1 MGWKQTSTMK
11 IHSFI
16 NEDFLHLQT
25 RFPCFVTV
33 YQKDV
38 TTPAPV
44 YTLLSVRVLQRSLE
58 VAMRF
63 SMTAVWSRIPTSPSW
78 WPYEGGPCFTPSIC
92 SSLAC
97 CSPPWLCWSSCC
109 LQTPE
114 RRSAWVRTHWVTDK
128 MLVLFRFTVSSWS
141 LPGWIS
147 FLLLSLRRL
156 FSPGVLYLLP
166 GITVLLSLTV
176 FMLMVAEIMPATSDS
191 VPLIGQ
197 FLHAFMRMF
206 LWSEPSC
213 ILFFRGWCV
222 NSYPIKTVYSY
233 CKWKV
238 LSLHL
243 P

>member
-1 MGWKQTSTMK
+1 MFCSSLSKSCYDT
-11 IHSFI
+11 
-16 NEDFLHLQT
+16 
-25 RFPCFVTV
+25 
-33 YQKDV
+33 
-38 TTPAPV
+38 APV
-44 YTLLSVRVLQRSLE
+44 YPLFSVRVLQRSLE
-58 VAMRF
+58 VAMRS
-63 SMTAVWSRIPTSPSW
+63 SMTAAWSRIPTSPSW

-109 LQTPE
+109 LQTPG
-114 RRSAWVRTHWVTDK
+114 RRSAWVRTHWVADK
-128 MLVLFRFTVSSWS
+128 MLVLFLVSSWS
-141 LPGWIS
+141 LPGWTS

-156 FSPGVLYLLP
+156 FSPGFLYLLP

-206 LWSEPSC
+206 LWCEPSR
-213 ILFFRGWCV
+213 ILFFRGCV
-222 NSYPIKTVYSY
+222 NSYLIKTVYSY
-233 CKWKV
+233 WEWKV

>member
-1 MGWKQTSTMK
+1 M
-11 IHSFI
+11 
-16 NEDFLHLQT
+16 
-25 RFPCFVTV
+25 PCFLCVSFRGPWRSPWGFLWLLRGAVSRRHLRGDPTKADLV
-33 YQKDV
+33 LRPQSAHPVRAALLHDSAGL
-38 TTPAPV
+38 PA
-44 YTLLSVRVLQRSLE
+44 
-58 VAMRF
+58 
-63 SMTAVWSRIPTSPSW
+63 
-78 WPYEGGPCFTPSIC
+78 
-92 SSLAC
+92 AC
-97 CSPPWLCWSSCC
+97 KLRGEDQPGW
-109 LQTPE
+109 E
-114 RRSAWVRTHWVTDK
+114 RHWATDK
-128 MLVLFRFTVSSWS
+128 MLVLFCFTVSSWS

-206 LWSEPSC
+206 LWIEPSC

-222 NSYPIKTVYSY
+222 NSYLVKTVYSY
-233 CKWKV
+233 WKWKV